1 MSVENYKAERL
12 ILEERKTKAM
22 EKIARCLDALT
33 LWFEEIDKEE
43 WGERMQFYLAEF
55 LNRTPEVPKEEEEE
69 DES

>member
-33 LWFEEIDKEE
+33 LWFEEIDKEG
-43 WGERMQFYLAEF
+43 WNERAQFYLSEF
-55 LNRTPEVPKEEEEE
+55 RKMVPE
-69 DES
+69 DEPTEEKA

>member
-33 LWFEEIDKEE
+33 LWFEEIDKEG
-43 WGERMQFYLAEF
+43 WNERAQYYLSEF
-55 LNRTPEVPKEEEEE
+55 KKLVPE
-69 DES
+69 DERREEA

>member
-33 LWFEEIDKEE
+33 LWFEEIDKEG
-43 WGERMQFYLAEF
+43 WNERAQYYLSEF
-55 LNRTPEVPKEEEEE
+55 KKLVPE
-69 DES
+69 DEPTEKS

>member
-33 LWFEEIDKEE
+33 LWFEEIDKEG
-43 WGERMQFYLAEF
+43 WNERAQYYLSEF
-55 LNRTPEVPKEEEEE
+55 KKLVPE
-69 DES
+69 DEPTKES

>member
-33 LWFEEIDKEE
+33 LWFEEIDKEG
-43 WGERMQFYLAEF
+43 WNERAQYYLSEF
-55 LNRTPEVPKEEEEE
+55 KKLVPE
-69 DES
+69 DEPTEEA

>member
-33 LWFEEIDKEE
+33 LWFEEIDKDG
-43 WGERMQFYLAEF
+43 WNERAQYYLSEF
-55 LNRTPEVPKEEEEE
+55 KKMVPE
-69 DES
+69 DEPTEEKA